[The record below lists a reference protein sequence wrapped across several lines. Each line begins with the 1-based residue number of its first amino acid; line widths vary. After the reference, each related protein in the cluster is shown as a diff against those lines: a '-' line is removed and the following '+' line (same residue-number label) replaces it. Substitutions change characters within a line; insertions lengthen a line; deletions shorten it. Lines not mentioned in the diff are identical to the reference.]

1 MSAFAR
7 LYSGS
12 SPTLFMTPP
21 TVRADLTID
30 TASLHSL
37 LRLALGRAPTE
48 QALDWGALLARA
60 EQERLASVIWQRSA
74 ESIRHNAPAAIGGA
88 WQKRAIVS
96 GLLVD
101 QQLDALA
108 MAIATLQMHGV
119 SPVVLKGLPLA
130 QRIYGDHTVRP
141 VIDADLYIPAEE
153 RGAASKALA
162 SIGWRC
168 TSGCAPEEER
178 FERTVGPH
186 IFVLEVHSSALDDRL
201 LDHVQFPV
209 EQQLTRVSRFDLPA
223 HSGRF
228 VPAFLATHLAKHHEK
243 PLLWAVDFF
252 LLWGALAEP
261 DRRDAISAAREAGL
275 GRHLR
280 WAIDLSAHIAA
291 CELDLAHAEPAMRRL
306 VSSLAVTG
314 DTRRL
319 IRLVSLSESPAAALR
334 VVAGRVWP
342 VAWREG
348 WRNAPEYF
356 LRRGV
361 AWLYRHLVFEKPSV
375 ATAEAY
381 GLTIALA
388 ADDCEQRLAAALE
401 SESAAWVSPV
411 DGSME
416 PAIPRYGTARVVPL
430 NGHGVRRG
438 DVVVTRDANGR
449 CALRRVT
456 SLGTDTV
463 RLRPDTRRKA
473 EEVTPYSAIVGLC
486 DVVAVG
492 GTRTPI
498 EQRPH
503 GTLSMLGAILRRAKS
518 VSQPPKRLM
527 YVYDFESTPSRLPDT
542 SVRFEELTRD
552 EIRERAASLISGGEA
567 PPAPNGDDMGCVVG
581 MLSGRQV
588 YHVWYVR
595 GEGTRLHDLPAG
607 WRPRGTVLFLHG
619 GYTEPAFRGRGIH
632 CGALRWLLARERNS
646 GTAHAIGV
654 VNGDNVPALRA
665 VESVGFRAVGRV
677 T

>member
-7 LYSGS
+7 VYSGS
-12 SPTLFMTPP
+12 SLTLFMTPP
-21 TVRADLTID
+21 TGRADLTID

-48 QALDWGALLARA
+48 QGLDWRALLDRA
-60 EQERLASVIWQRSA
+60 ERERLVSVIWQRSA
-74 ESIRHNAPAAIGGA
+74 ESIRRIAPEPICSA
-88 WQKRAIVS
+88 WQRRAIVS

-101 QQLDALA
+101 EQLDVLA
-108 MAIATLQMHGV
+108 TAIATLRTHGV
-119 SPVVLKGLPLA
+119 SPVVLKGIPLA

-141 VIDADLYIPAEE
+141 VIDADLYIRQEE

-178 FERTVGPH
+178 FERAAGPH
-186 IFVLEVHSSALDDRL
+186 ISVLEVHSSALDDRL
-201 LDHVQFPV
+201 LDHVHFPV
-209 EQQLTRVSRFDLPA
+209 EQQLSRVRRFDLPA

-275 GRHLR
+275 GRHLT
-280 WAIDLSAHIAA
+280 WAIDLCADIAA
-291 CELDLAHAEPAMRRL
+291 CDLDLEHAEPAMRRL
-306 VSSLAVTG
+306 VSRLAVTG

-342 VAWREG
+342 LAWREG
-348 WRNAPEYF
+348 WRRAPDYF

-375 ATAEAY
+375 GPAEAY
-381 GLTIALA
+381 GSAIALA
-388 ADDCEQRLAAALE
+388 ADECQERLVAALK
-401 SESAAWVSPV
+401 SESAVWVSPV

-430 NGHGVRRG
+430 NGHSVRRG
-438 DVVVTRDANGR
+438 DVVVTSDANGR

-456 SLGTDTV
+456 SLGTGTV

-473 EEVTPYSAIVGLC
+473 EETTPYSAIVGVC

-492 GTRTPI
+492 GIRTPI

-503 GTLSMLGAILRRAKS
+503 GTLSMLGAILRGAKS
-518 VSQPPKRLM
+518 VSRPPSRLM
-527 YVYDFESTPSRLPDT
+527 YVYDFESTRSSLPDT

-552 EIRERAASLISGGEA
+552 EIRKRAASLVAGGETS
-567 PPAPNGDDMGCVVG
+567 PAPNCDDMGCVVG
-581 MLSGRQV
+581 TLSGHQV

-595 GEGTRLHDLPAG
+595 GDGTRLHDLPAG

-619 GYTEPAFRGRGIH
+619 GYTEPEFRGRGIH
-632 CGALRWLLARERNS
+632 CAALRWLLARELSS
-646 GTAHAIGV
+646 GTAHALGV
-654 VNGDNVPALRA
+654 VNADNVPALRA

-677 T
+677 P

>member
-1 MSAFAR
+1 
-7 LYSGS
+7 
-12 SPTLFMTPP
+12 MTPP
-21 TVRADLTID
+21 TGRADLTID
-30 TASLHSL
+30 TESLHSL

-48 QALDWGALLARA
+48 QGLDWGALFACA
-60 EQERLASVIWQRSA
+60 ERERLVSVIWQRSA
-74 ESIRHNAPAAIGGA
+74 ESIRRDAPAAISA
-88 WQKRAIVS
+88 VWQKRAILS
-96 GLLVD
+96 GLVVD
-101 QQLDALA
+101 QQLDVLA
-108 MAIATLQMHGV
+108 TAIATLRKHGV
-119 SPVVLKGLPLA
+119 SPVVLKGIPLA
-130 QRIYGDHTVRP
+130 QRIYGDCTVRP
-141 VIDADLYIPAEE
+141 VLDADLYIPEDE
-153 RGAASKALA
+153 RGDATSALT

-178 FERTVGPH
+178 FERIVGPH

-201 LDHVQFPV
+201 LDHVHFPV
-209 EQQLTRVSRFDLPA
+209 EQQLTHVGRFDLPA

-252 LLWGALAEP
+252 LLWGSLAEP
-261 DRRDAISAAREAGL
+261 DRRDAIAAAREAGL
-275 GRHLR
+275 GRHLA
-280 WAIDLSAHIAA
+280 WAIDLALNVAA
-291 CELDLAHAEPAMRRL
+291 CDLDLPHAEPAMRRL

-334 VVAGRVWP
+334 VIAGRVWP
-342 VAWREG
+342 LAWRKG
-348 WRNAPEYF
+348 WRNAPDYF

-361 AWLYRHLVFEKPSV
+361 AWLYRHLVFEKPS
-375 ATAEAY
+375 APPAEAH
-381 GLTIALA
+381 GSAIALT
-388 ADDCEQRLAAALE
+388 ADDCEQRLVAALE
-401 SESAAWVSPV
+401 SGSAAWVSPV

-416 PAIPRYGTARVVPL
+416 PAIPRYGTARIVPV

-438 DVVVTRDANGR
+438 DVVVTSDANGR

-486 DVVAVG
+486 DVVAVS
-492 GTRTPI
+492 GTRMPI

-503 GTLSMLGAILRRAKS
+503 GTLSMLRAVLRGAKATK
-518 VSQPPKRLM
+518 QPPSRLM
-527 YVYDFESTPSRLPDT
+527 YVYDFESTRSSSQDT

-552 EIRERAASLISGGEA
+552 EIRERAASLIAGGA
-567 PPAPNGDDMGCVVG
+567 ALPAPNGGDMGCVVG
-581 MLSGRQV
+581 TLSGRQV

-595 GEGTRLHDLPAG
+595 GDGTRLHDLPAG
-607 WRPRGTVLFLHG
+607 WRPRGSVLFLHG
-619 GYTEPAFRGRGIH
+619 GYTEPEFRGRGIH
-632 CGALRWLLARERNS
+632 CAALRWLLARELDS

-654 VNGDNVPALRA
+654 VNADNVPALRA